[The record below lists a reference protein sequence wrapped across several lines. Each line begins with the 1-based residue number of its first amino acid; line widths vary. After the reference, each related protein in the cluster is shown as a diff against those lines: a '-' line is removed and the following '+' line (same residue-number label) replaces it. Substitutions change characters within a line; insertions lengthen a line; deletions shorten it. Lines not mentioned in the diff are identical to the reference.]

1 MQNCAR
7 FEGRLV
13 EPPASVR
20 QGFLRSVGHLE
31 YAEARSTLLC
41 LPTVTAGRGAGHVK
55 DVGYECYWYSGK
67 LVQPS
72 AGTCATRRGFGILST
87 FAHYKLR
94 CSVIQHSSA
103 YPVIQV
109 LRVIEAVGTAR

>member
-1 MQNCAR
+1 MQ
-7 FEGRLV
+7 
-13 EPPASVR
+13 
-20 QGFLRSVGHLE
+20 
-31 YAEARSTLLC
+31 YAAVRSTLLC

-55 DVGYECYWYSGK
+55 DVGYECYCGK